1 MEFYIDR
8 KFWNLVI
15 KKVKPSTAQKITS
28 NLDPTYKLI
37 KKDFALKLPSK
48 KIIEKGF
55 FREKCTNGATY
66 DISTKQSIDIEKGII
81 KVLID
86 IYRLSPR
93 IKYREKPSLPPEFVI
108 EPPDPK
114 SYNFALNKGFVY
126 FIRND
131 DIYKIGITDNLLRR
145 FNQLKP
151 DEILNVVR
159 CTNYEDLETKLHR
172 QFKKF
177 RIPQSEYFRLDKNQ
191 VEEVHIEMLRG
202 AKF

>member
-1 MEFYIDR
+1 M
-8 KFWNLVI
+8 
-15 KKVKPSTAQKITS
+15 
-28 NLDPTYKLI
+28 
-37 KKDFALKLPSK
+37 
-48 KIIEKGF
+48 
-55 FREKCTNGATY
+55 
-66 DISTKQSIDIEKGII
+66 
-81 KVLID
+81 
-86 IYRLSPR
+86 
-93 IKYREKPSLPPEFVI
+93 PPEFVI